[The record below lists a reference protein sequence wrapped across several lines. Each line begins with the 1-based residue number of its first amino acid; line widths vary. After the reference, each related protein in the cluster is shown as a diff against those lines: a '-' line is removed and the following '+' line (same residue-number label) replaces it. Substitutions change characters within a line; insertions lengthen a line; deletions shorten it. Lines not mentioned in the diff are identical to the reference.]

1 MIQKYS
7 SFTYKA
13 GNSFV
18 HKMPAWIKILII
30 PILSVFFFNA
40 PYYISLT
47 LFFAQMILSF
57 SIKFTLRE
65 QISDLKLVLYFGL
78 LLYSVNF
85 FATAASEFFDEN
97 NAQNLIQVLHT
108 SFQTCL
114 KNTATALML
123 LKLLCVLQ
131 TSSII
136 FKTSTSL
143 ELREGIGKIE
153 SAIRRIFHLKD
164 KNTISHIFALILC
177 FIPMI
182 FHVWNQAVYAW
193 KGRHGKTSLR
203 MYLTLFPVLFSV
215 SMKNAFDTAKA
226 VAIRS

>member
-18 HKMPAWIKILII
+18 HKLPAWIKILII
-30 PILSVFFFNA
+30 PILSVIFFNS
-40 PYYISLT
+40 PYYVSLA
-47 LFFAQMILSF
+47 LFVAQMILSF

-65 QISDLKLVLYFGL
+65 QIRDLKLVIYFGI

-85 FATAASEFFDEN
+85 FATAASGFFDEN
-97 NAQNLIQVLHT
+97 NSMNLIQLLRT
-108 SFQTCL
+108 SVRECL
-114 KNTATALML
+114 KNSTTALML

-153 SAIRRIFHLKD
+153 SAIRKIFHLKSE
-164 KNTISHIFALILC
+164 NTVSHIFALILC

-203 MYLTLFPVLFSV
+203 MYLTLFPILFSV
-215 SMKNAFDTAKA
+215 GMKNAFDTAKA